1 MGVWTGICL
10 KLFLGVN
17 ITVKGLE
24 NIPKDQKYFVVC
36 SHQSIFETFYLQ
48 TIFNSSVFI
57 LKKELMKIPL
67 FGLPGNPVSAGVCSL
82 IFLRASINKILGVN
96 EFFPNLHVGILN
108 GELKKNDQLISKI
121 RILEGKKIIFTNA
134 TSKHAKKIL
143 KILELEDDFDQIIDI
158 KDLEYIPKPDKRSY
172 KKLLECLNLNKE
184 NLNKTI
190 FFEDTVKNLIPAKEL
205 GITTVWMK
213 NSINEKDFKKNFS
226 FIDYSFNNLSEF
238 LDTIKMRG

>member
-1 MGVWTGICL
+1 MIYQNSFQNWIFDLDNTMYDINLGLFKKISNRITDFIMSKYSLDIDQAKKIQKEYYL
-10 KLFLGVN
+10 KYGLTLRGLIVEKKLEPEEFLDYVHD
-17 ITVKGLE
+17 VE
-24 NIPKDQKYFVVC
+24 HP
-36 SHQSIFETFYLQ
+36 
-48 TIFNSSVFI
+48 
-57 LKKELMKIPL
+57 
-67 FGLPGNPVSAGVCSL
+67 
-82 IFLRASINKILGVN
+82 
-96 EFFPNLHVGILN
+96 
-108 GELKKNDQLISKI
+108 ELKKNDRIISKI

-143 KILELEDDFDQIIDI
+143 NILELEHDFDQIIDI

-184 NLNKTI
+184 NLDKTI

-213 NSINEKDFKKNFS
+213 NSINEKDFMKNCN
-226 FIDYSFNNLSEF
+226 FIDYSFNNLNEF

>member
-1 MGVWTGICL
+1 MIYQNSFQNWIFDLDNTLYDINLGLFKKISNRITDFIMSKYSLDIDQAKKIQKEYYL
-10 KLFLGVN
+10 KYGLTLRGLIVEKKLEPDEFLDYVHD
-17 ITVKGLE
+17 VE
-24 NIPKDQKYFVVC
+24 HP
-36 SHQSIFETFYLQ
+36 
-48 TIFNSSVFI
+48 
-57 LKKELMKIPL
+57 
-67 FGLPGNPVSAGVCSL
+67 
-82 IFLRASINKILGVN
+82 
-96 EFFPNLHVGILN
+96 
-108 GELKKNDQLISKI
+108 ELKKNDQLISKI

-143 KILELEDDFDQIIDI
+143 KILELEHDFDQIIDI

-184 NLNKTI
+184 NLDKTI

-213 NSINEKDFKKNFS
+213 NSINEKDFMKNCN
-226 FIDYSFNNLSEF
+226 FIDYSFNNLNEF

>member
-1 MGVWTGICL
+1 MIYQNSFQNWIFDLDNTLYDINLGLFKKISNRITDFIMSKYSLDIDQAKKIQKEYYL
-10 KLFLGVN
+10 KYGLTLRGLIVEKKLEPEEFLDYVHD
-17 ITVKGLE
+17 VE
-24 NIPKDQKYFVVC
+24 HP
-36 SHQSIFETFYLQ
+36 
-48 TIFNSSVFI
+48 
-57 LKKELMKIPL
+57 
-67 FGLPGNPVSAGVCSL
+67 
-82 IFLRASINKILGVN
+82 
-96 EFFPNLHVGILN
+96 
-108 GELKKNDQLISKI
+108 ELKKNDQLISKI

-143 KILELEDDFDQIIDI
+143 KILELEHDFDQIIDI

-190 FFEDTVKNLIPAKEL
+190 FVEDTVKNLIPAKEL

-213 NSINEKDFKKNFS
+213 NSINEKDFMKNCN
-226 FIDYSFNNLSEF
+226 FIDYSFNNLNEF

>member
-1 MGVWTGICL
+1 MIYQNSFQNWIFDLDNTMYDIKLGLFKKISNRITDFIMSKYSLDIDQAKKIQKEYYL
-10 KLFLGVN
+10 KYGLTLRGLIVEKKLEPEEFLDYVHD
-17 ITVKGLE
+17 VEHPELE
-24 NIPKDQKYFVVC
+24 
-36 SHQSIFETFYLQ
+36 
-48 TIFNSSVFI
+48 
-57 LKKELMKIPL
+57 
-67 FGLPGNPVSAGVCSL
+67 
-82 IFLRASINKILGVN
+82 
-96 EFFPNLHVGILN
+96 
-108 GELKKNDQLISKI
+108 KNDQLISKI

-184 NLNKTI
+184 NLDKTI

-213 NSINEKDFKKNFS
+213 NSINEKDFMKNCN
-226 FIDYSFNNLSEF
+226 FIDYSFNNLNEF

>member
-1 MGVWTGICL
+1 MIYQNSFQNWIFDLDNTMYDINLGLFKKISNRITDFIMSKYSLDIDQAKKIQKEYYL
-10 KLFLGVN
+10 KYGLTLRGLIVEKKLEPEEFLDYVHD
-17 ITVKGLE
+17 VEHPELE
-24 NIPKDQKYFVVC
+24 
-36 SHQSIFETFYLQ
+36 
-48 TIFNSSVFI
+48 
-57 LKKELMKIPL
+57 
-67 FGLPGNPVSAGVCSL
+67 
-82 IFLRASINKILGVN
+82 
-96 EFFPNLHVGILN
+96 
-108 GELKKNDQLISKI
+108 KNDQLISKI

-184 NLNKTI
+184 NLDKTI

-213 NSINEKDFKKNFS
+213 NSINEKDFIKNFN
-226 FIDYSFNNLSEF
+226 FIDYSFNNLNEF

>member
-1 MGVWTGICL
+1 MIYQNSFQNWIFDLDNTMYDINLGLFKKISNRITDFIMSKYSLDIDQAKKIQKEYYL
-10 KLFLGVN
+10 KYGLTLRGLIVEKKLEPEEFLDYVHD
-17 ITVKGLE
+17 VE
-24 NIPKDQKYFVVC
+24 HP
-36 SHQSIFETFYLQ
+36 
-48 TIFNSSVFI
+48 
-57 LKKELMKIPL
+57 
-67 FGLPGNPVSAGVCSL
+67 
-82 IFLRASINKILGVN
+82 
-96 EFFPNLHVGILN
+96 
-108 GELKKNDQLISKI
+108 ELKKNDQLISKI

-143 KILELEDDFDQIIDI
+143 KILDLEDDFDQIIDI

-184 NLNKTI
+184 NLDKTI

-213 NSINEKDFKKNFS
+213 NSINEKDFMKNCN
-226 FIDYSFNNLSEF
+226 FIDYSFNNLNEF

>member
-1 MGVWTGICL
+1 MIYQNSFQNWIFDLDNTMYDINLGLFKKISNRITDFIMSKYSLDIDQAKKIQKEYYL
-10 KLFLGVN
+10 KYGLTLRGLIVEKKLEPEEFLDYVHD
-17 ITVKGLE
+17 VE
-24 NIPKDQKYFVVC
+24 HP
-36 SHQSIFETFYLQ
+36 
-48 TIFNSSVFI
+48 
-57 LKKELMKIPL
+57 
-67 FGLPGNPVSAGVCSL
+67 
-82 IFLRASINKILGVN
+82 
-96 EFFPNLHVGILN
+96 
-108 GELKKNDQLISKI
+108 ELKKNDQLISKI

-143 KILELEDDFDQIIDI
+143 NILELEDDFDQIIDI

-190 FFEDTVKNLIPAKEL
+190 FVEDTVKNLIPAKEL

-213 NSINEKDFKKNFS
+213 NSINEKDFIKNFN
-226 FIDYSFNNLSEF
+226 FIDYSFNNLNEF

>member
-1 MGVWTGICL
+1 MIYQNSFQNWIFDLDNTLYDINLGLFKKISNRITDFIMSKYSLDIDQAKKIQKEYYL
-10 KLFLGVN
+10 KYGLTLRGLIVEKKLEPEEFLDYVHD
-17 ITVKGLE
+17 VEHPELE
-24 NIPKDQKYFVVC
+24 
-36 SHQSIFETFYLQ
+36 
-48 TIFNSSVFI
+48 
-57 LKKELMKIPL
+57 
-67 FGLPGNPVSAGVCSL
+67 
-82 IFLRASINKILGVN
+82 
-96 EFFPNLHVGILN
+96 
-108 GELKKNDQLISKI
+108 KNDQLISKI

-143 KILELEDDFDQIIDI
+143 NILELEHDFDQIIDI

-184 NLNKTI
+184 NLDKTI

-213 NSINEKDFKKNFS
+213 NSINEKDFMKNCN
-226 FIDYSFNNLSEF
+226 FIDYSFNNLNEF

>member
-1 MGVWTGICL
+1 MIYQNSFQNWIFDLDNTMYDINLGLFKKISNRITDFIMSKYSLDIDQAKKIQKEYYL
-10 KLFLGVN
+10 KYGLTLRGLIVEKKLEPEEFLDYVHD
-17 ITVKGLE
+17 VEHPELE
-24 NIPKDQKYFVVC
+24 
-36 SHQSIFETFYLQ
+36 
-48 TIFNSSVFI
+48 
-57 LKKELMKIPL
+57 
-67 FGLPGNPVSAGVCSL
+67 
-82 IFLRASINKILGVN
+82 
-96 EFFPNLHVGILN
+96 
-108 GELKKNDQLISKI
+108 KNDQLISKI

-143 KILELEDDFDQIIDI
+143 KILKLEHDFDQIIDI

-184 NLNKTI
+184 NLDKTI

-213 NSINEKDFKKNFS
+213 NSINEKDFMKNCN
-226 FIDYSFNNLSEF
+226 FIDYSFNNLNEF

>member
-1 MGVWTGICL
+1 MIYQNSFQNWIFDLDNTMYDINLGLFKKISNRITDFIMSKYSLDIDQAKKIQKEYYL
-10 KLFLGVN
+10 KYGLTLRGLIVEKKLEPEEFLDYVHD
-17 ITVKGLE
+17 VEHPELE
-24 NIPKDQKYFVVC
+24 
-36 SHQSIFETFYLQ
+36 
-48 TIFNSSVFI
+48 
-57 LKKELMKIPL
+57 
-67 FGLPGNPVSAGVCSL
+67 
-82 IFLRASINKILGVN
+82 
-96 EFFPNLHVGILN
+96 
-108 GELKKNDQLISKI
+108 KNDQLISKI

-190 FFEDTVKNLIPAKEL
+190 FVEDTVKNLIPAKEL

-213 NSINEKDFKKNFS
+213 NSINEKDFMKNCK
-226 FIDYSFNNLSEF
+226 FIDYSFNNLNEF

>member
-1 MGVWTGICL
+1 MIYQNSFQNWIFDLDNTMYDINLGLFKKISNRITDFIMSKYSLDIDQAKKIQKEYYL
-10 KLFLGVN
+10 KYGLTLRGLIVEKKLEPEEFLDYVHD
-17 ITVKGLE
+17 VEHPELE
-24 NIPKDQKYFVVC
+24 
-36 SHQSIFETFYLQ
+36 
-48 TIFNSSVFI
+48 
-57 LKKELMKIPL
+57 
-67 FGLPGNPVSAGVCSL
+67 
-82 IFLRASINKILGVN
+82 
-96 EFFPNLHVGILN
+96 
-108 GELKKNDQLISKI
+108 KNDQLISKI

-143 KILELEDDFDQIIDI
+143 KILELEHDFDQIIDI

-184 NLNKTI
+184 NLDKTI

-213 NSINEKDFKKNFS
+213 NSINEKDFMKNYN
-226 FIDYSFNNLSEF
+226 FIDYSFNNLNEF

>member
-1 MGVWTGICL
+1 MIYQNSFQNWIFDLDNTIYDINLGLFKKISNRITDFIMSKYSLDIDQAKKIQKEYYL
-10 KLFLGVN
+10 KYGLTLRGLIVEKKIDPEEFLDYVHD
-17 ITVKGLE
+17 VE
-24 NIPKDQKYFVVC
+24 HP
-36 SHQSIFETFYLQ
+36 
-48 TIFNSSVFI
+48 
-57 LKKELMKIPL
+57 
-67 FGLPGNPVSAGVCSL
+67 
-82 IFLRASINKILGVN
+82 
-96 EFFPNLHVGILN
+96 
-108 GELKKNDQLISKI
+108 ELKKNDQLISKI

-143 KILELEDDFDQIIDI
+143 NILELEHDFDQIIDI

-184 NLNKTI
+184 NLDKTI

-213 NSINEKDFKKNFS
+213 NSINEKDFMKNCN
-226 FIDYSFNNLSEF
+226 FIDYSFNNLNEF

>member
-1 MGVWTGICL
+1 MIYQNSFQNWIFDLDNTIYDIDLGLFKKISNRITDFIMSKYSLDIDQAKKLQKEYYL
-10 KLFLGVN
+10 KYGLTLRGLILEKKLEPEEFLDYVHD
-17 ITVKGLE
+17 VE
-24 NIPKDQKYFVVC
+24 HP
-36 SHQSIFETFYLQ
+36 
-48 TIFNSSVFI
+48 
-57 LKKELMKIPL
+57 
-67 FGLPGNPVSAGVCSL
+67 
-82 IFLRASINKILGVN
+82 
-96 EFFPNLHVGILN
+96 
-108 GELKKNDQLISKI
+108 ELKKNDQLISKI

-143 KILELEDDFDQIIDI
+143 KILELEHDFDQIIDI

-184 NLNKTI
+184 NLDKTI

-213 NSINEKDFKKNFS
+213 NSINEKDFMKNCN
-226 FIDYSFNNLSEF
+226 FIDYSFNNLNEF

>member
-1 MGVWTGICL
+1 MIYQNSFQNWIFDLDNTMYDINLGLFKKISNRITDFIMSKYSLDIDQAKKIQKEYYL
-10 KLFLGVN
+10 KYGLTLRGLIVEKKLEPEEFLDYVHD
-17 ITVKGLE
+17 VE
-24 NIPKDQKYFVVC
+24 HP
-36 SHQSIFETFYLQ
+36 
-48 TIFNSSVFI
+48 
-57 LKKELMKIPL
+57 
-67 FGLPGNPVSAGVCSL
+67 
-82 IFLRASINKILGVN
+82 
-96 EFFPNLHVGILN
+96 
-108 GELKKNDQLISKI
+108 ELKKNDQLISKI

-143 KILELEDDFDQIIDI
+143 KILELEHDFDQIIDI

-184 NLNKTI
+184 NLDKTI

-213 NSINEKDFKKNFS
+213 NSINEKDFMKNCNFV
-226 FIDYSFNNLSEF
+226 DYSFNNLNEF

>member
-1 MGVWTGICL
+1 MIYQNSFQNWIFDLDNTMYDINLGLFKKISNRITDFIMSKYSLDIDQAKKIQKEYYL
-10 KLFLGVN
+10 KYGLTLRGLIVEKKLEPDEFLDYVHD
-17 ITVKGLE
+17 VE
-24 NIPKDQKYFVVC
+24 HP
-36 SHQSIFETFYLQ
+36 
-48 TIFNSSVFI
+48 
-57 LKKELMKIPL
+57 
-67 FGLPGNPVSAGVCSL
+67 
-82 IFLRASINKILGVN
+82 
-96 EFFPNLHVGILN
+96 
-108 GELKKNDQLISKI
+108 ELKKNDQLISKI

-143 KILELEDDFDQIIDI
+143 KILELEHDFDQIIDI

-184 NLNKTI
+184 NLDKTI

-213 NSINEKDFKKNFS
+213 NAINEKDFMKNFN
-226 FIDYSFNNLSEF
+226 FIDYSFNNLNEF

>member
-1 MGVWTGICL
+1 MIYQNSFQNWIFDLDNTMYDINLGLFKKISNRITDFIMSKYSLDIDQAKKIQKEYYL
-10 KLFLGVN
+10 KYGLTLRGLIVEKKLEPEEFLDYVHD
-17 ITVKGLE
+17 VE
-24 NIPKDQKYFVVC
+24 HP
-36 SHQSIFETFYLQ
+36 
-48 TIFNSSVFI
+48 
-57 LKKELMKIPL
+57 
-67 FGLPGNPVSAGVCSL
+67 
-82 IFLRASINKILGVN
+82 
-96 EFFPNLHVGILN
+96 
-108 GELKKNDQLISKI
+108 ELKKNDQLISKI

-143 KILELEDDFDQIIDI
+143 KILELEHDFDQIIDI

-190 FFEDTVKNLIPAKEL
+190 FVEDTVKNLIPAKEL

-213 NSINEKDFKKNFS
+213 NSINEKDFMKNCN
-226 FIDYSFNNLSEF
+226 FIDYSFNNLNEF

>member
-1 MGVWTGICL
+1 MMYQNSFQNWIFDLDNTIYDINLGLFKKISNRITDFIMSKYSLDIDQAKKIQKEYYL
-10 KLFLGVN
+10 KYGLTLRGLIVEKKLEPDEFLDYVHD
-17 ITVKGLE
+17 VE
-24 NIPKDQKYFVVC
+24 HP
-36 SHQSIFETFYLQ
+36 
-48 TIFNSSVFI
+48 
-57 LKKELMKIPL
+57 
-67 FGLPGNPVSAGVCSL
+67 
-82 IFLRASINKILGVN
+82 
-96 EFFPNLHVGILN
+96 
-108 GELKKNDQLISKI
+108 ELKKNDQLISKI

-143 KILELEDDFDQIIDI
+143 KILELEHDFDQIIDI

-172 KKLLECLNLNKE
+172 KKLIECLNLNKE
-184 NLNKTI
+184 NLDKTI

>member
-1 MGVWTGICL
+1 MIYQNSFQNWIFDLDNTMYDINLGLFKKISNRITDFIMSKYSLDIDQAKKIQKEYYL
-10 KLFLGVN
+10 KYGLTLRGLIVEKKLEPEEFLDYVHD
-17 ITVKGLE
+17 VEHPELE
-24 NIPKDQKYFVVC
+24 
-36 SHQSIFETFYLQ
+36 
-48 TIFNSSVFI
+48 
-57 LKKELMKIPL
+57 
-67 FGLPGNPVSAGVCSL
+67 
-82 IFLRASINKILGVN
+82 
-96 EFFPNLHVGILN
+96 
-108 GELKKNDQLISKI
+108 KNDQLISKI

-143 KILELEDDFDQIIDI
+143 KILELEHDFDQIIDI

-184 NLNKTI
+184 NLDKTI

>member
-1 MGVWTGICL
+1 MIYQNSFQNWIFDLDNTIYDINLGLFKKISNRITDFIMSKYSLDIDQAKKIQKEYYL
-10 KLFLGVN
+10 KYGLTLRGLIVEKKLEPEEFLDYVHD
-17 ITVKGLE
+17 VE
-24 NIPKDQKYFVVC
+24 HP
-36 SHQSIFETFYLQ
+36 
-48 TIFNSSVFI
+48 
-57 LKKELMKIPL
+57 
-67 FGLPGNPVSAGVCSL
+67 
-82 IFLRASINKILGVN
+82 
-96 EFFPNLHVGILN
+96 
-108 GELKKNDQLISKI
+108 ELKKNDQLISKI

-143 KILELEDDFDQIIDI
+143 KILELEHDFDQIIDI

-184 NLNKTI
+184 NLDKTI
-190 FFEDTVKNLIPAKEL
+190 FIEDTVKNLIPAKEL

-226 FIDYSFNNLSEF
+226 FIDYSFNNLNEF

>member
-1 MGVWTGICL
+1 MIYQNSFQNWIFDLDNTMYDINLGLFKKISNRITDFIMSKYSLDIDQAKKIQKEYYL
-10 KLFLGVN
+10 KYGLTLRGLIVEKKLKPEEFLDYVHD
-17 ITVKGLE
+17 VE
-24 NIPKDQKYFVVC
+24 HP
-36 SHQSIFETFYLQ
+36 
-48 TIFNSSVFI
+48 
-57 LKKELMKIPL
+57 
-67 FGLPGNPVSAGVCSL
+67 
-82 IFLRASINKILGVN
+82 
-96 EFFPNLHVGILN
+96 
-108 GELKKNDQLISKI
+108 ELKKNDQLISKI

-143 KILELEDDFDQIIDI
+143 KILELEHDFDQIIDI

-184 NLNKTI
+184 NLDKTI

-213 NSINEKDFKKNFS
+213 NSINEKDFMKNCNY
-226 FIDYSFNNLSEF
+226 IDYSFNNLNEF

>member
-1 MGVWTGICL
+1 MIYQNSFQNWIFDLDNTLYDINLGLFKKISNRITDFIMSKYSLDIDQAKKIQKEYYL
-10 KLFLGVN
+10 KYGLTLRGLIVEKKLEPEEFLDYVHD
-17 ITVKGLE
+17 VE
-24 NIPKDQKYFVVC
+24 HP
-36 SHQSIFETFYLQ
+36 
-48 TIFNSSVFI
+48 
-57 LKKELMKIPL
+57 
-67 FGLPGNPVSAGVCSL
+67 
-82 IFLRASINKILGVN
+82 
-96 EFFPNLHVGILN
+96 
-108 GELKKNDQLISKI
+108 ELKKNDQLISKI

-143 KILELEDDFDQIIDI
+143 KILELEHDFDQIIDI

-184 NLNKTI
+184 NLDKTI

-213 NSINEKDFKKNFS
+213 NSINEKDFIKNCN
-226 FIDYSFNNLSEF
+226 FIDYSFNNLNEF

>member
-1 MGVWTGICL
+1 MIYQNSFQNWIFDLDNTIYDINLGLFKKISNRITDFIMSKYSLDIDQAKKIQKEYYL
-10 KLFLGVN
+10 KYGLTLRGLIVEKKLEPEEFLDYVHD
-17 ITVKGLE
+17 VE
-24 NIPKDQKYFVVC
+24 HP
-36 SHQSIFETFYLQ
+36 
-48 TIFNSSVFI
+48 
-57 LKKELMKIPL
+57 
-67 FGLPGNPVSAGVCSL
+67 
-82 IFLRASINKILGVN
+82 
-96 EFFPNLHVGILN
+96 
-108 GELKKNDQLISKI
+108 ELKKNDRLISKI

-184 NLNKTI
+184 NLDKTI

-226 FIDYSFNNLSEF
+226 FIDYSFNNLNEF

>member
-1 MGVWTGICL
+1 MIYQNSFQNWIFDLDNTMYDINLGLFKKISNRITDFIMSKYSLDIDQAKKIQKEYYL
-10 KLFLGVN
+10 KYGLTLRGLIVEKKLEPEEFLDYVHD
-17 ITVKGLE
+17 VEHPELE
-24 NIPKDQKYFVVC
+24 
-36 SHQSIFETFYLQ
+36 
-48 TIFNSSVFI
+48 
-57 LKKELMKIPL
+57 
-67 FGLPGNPVSAGVCSL
+67 
-82 IFLRASINKILGVN
+82 
-96 EFFPNLHVGILN
+96 
-108 GELKKNDQLISKI
+108 KNDQLISKI

-143 KILELEDDFDQIIDI
+143 KILELEHDFDQIIDI

-184 NLNKTI
+184 NLDKTI
-190 FFEDTVKNLIPAKEL
+190 FFEDTVKNLVPAKEL